1 MDIQTLSFV
10 LALVVGGIC
19 FALVKHTAD
28 EFDRWYKEP
37 VRPARRMPAALISA
51 LVVSAAALLLNL
63 TR

>member
-10 LALVVGGIC
+10 LALVVGVVC

-28 EFDRWYKEP
+28 EFDRWYEEP
-37 VRPARRMPAALISA
+37 KPLARRIPIA
-51 LVVSAAALLLNL
+51 LVSAIIVGAAAFLFNL

>member
-10 LALVVGGIC
+10 LALVVGVIC

-28 EFDRWYKEP
+28 EFDRWYEQP
-37 VRPARRMPAALISA
+37 PQPSRRMPTAFISA
-51 LVVSAAALLLNL
+51 IVVGAAALLLNL

>member
-1 MDIQTLSFV
+1 MDIQTISFI

-28 EFDRWYKEP
+28 EFDRWYEQP
-37 VRPARRMPAALISA
+37 VQPARRVPTALISV
-51 LVVSAAALLLNL
+51 LDEAAAAFLLHL

>member
-1 MDIQTLSFV
+1 MDIQTVSFV

-28 EFDRWYKEP
+28 EFDRWYEQP
-37 VRPARRMPAALISA
+37 VQPARRVPTALISA
-51 LVVSAAALLLNL
+51 LVIFAAAFLLNL